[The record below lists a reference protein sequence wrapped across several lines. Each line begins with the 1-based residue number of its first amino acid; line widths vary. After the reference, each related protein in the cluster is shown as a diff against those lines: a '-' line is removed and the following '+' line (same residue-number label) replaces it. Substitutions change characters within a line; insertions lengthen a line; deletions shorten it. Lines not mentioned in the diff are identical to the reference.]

1 MCLFNATIACFCKP
15 TFSPVSF
22 APRTTL
28 KKKAFRAYYPWGKR
42 ETKNKNKKK
51 SESSYIITLSKT
63 RLVTHEEK
71 TSEDT
76 EGIEEIKQQIIFL
89 KIINKPEDTDLKKNI

>member
-1 MCLFNATIACFCKP
+1 M
-15 TFSPVSF
+15 
-22 APRTTL
+22 
-28 KKKAFRAYYPWGKR
+28 GEKR
-42 ETKNKNKKK
+42 KQKQKQKK

-63 RLVTHEEK
+63 RLVTHEKK